1 MSTIPPSDLA
11 IFKYYTES
19 PPPSNKYSG
28 KKIMSNADFAK
39 FLSKE
44 VYNARKME
52 QQRQGRKAMQM
63 NQNQSVKF
71 QDISSGHDKDHM
83 LNPSYDEIRNDTK
96 ESTINEMG
104 ETERRSRWTREQS
117 DDSPTLRKLLYTDV
131 IIKEMEEQEKNTKS
145 ASSAWIPDAVPT
157 KRSSK
162 KHQEK
167 DVKYAMAPKATK
179 DRHHTRRN
187 VRDPAEFKSL
197 EALIVSRKNP
207 KPEDSDVES
216 DKGDQQFGTFVK
228 NSTPALSEIKAS
240 FQATRDKATTTIKN
254 SQTARAEATRVILES
269 QAVRTRIEKAL
280 IKRHVDKCHAEI
292 AESAGLSRGT
302 STKTVIASSV
312 DGSVEDILE
321 MDKNN
326 NKKIAKEAV
335 QEAVQSAEQ
344 AVQKALQFQDT
355 KVQLSA
361 GSPQTS
367 NSPTNSPTNTMES
380 NAKNT
385 NGAAATKVS
394 KYTGCMDDYKI
405 EFVTEAEDDAEN
417 DAENGDADEDW
428 VKVMDYDEDENEVEE
443 DGWLLA

>member
-1 MSTIPPSDLA
+1 MSTLPPSDLA

-28 KKIMSNADFAK
+28 KRIKSNADFAK

-63 NQNQSVKF
+63 HQNQSVKS

-83 LNPSYDEIRNDTK
+83 LNPPCDEIRNDTK

-117 DDSPTLRKLLYTDV
+117 DDSPTLRKLLYTDL
-131 IIKEMEEQEKNTKS
+131 IIKEMEEQEKNTKF

-167 DVKYAMAPKATK
+167 DVKYTMAPKATK
-179 DRHHTRRN
+179 HRHHTRRN

-207 KPEDSDVES
+207 KPEDSDLKS
-216 DKGDQQFGTFVK
+216 DKGDQQFDTFVK

-254 SQTARAEATRVILES
+254 SQIARAEATRVILES

-280 IKRHVDKCHAEI
+280 VRRHVEKCHAEI
-292 AESAGLSRGT
+292 AESAGLS

-326 NKKIAKEAV
+326 NKEIAKEAV

-344 AVQKALQFQDT
+344 AVQKAVQSQDT
-355 KVQLSA
+355 TVQLSA

-367 NSPTNSPTNTMES
+367 NSPTNTMES

-385 NGAAATKVS
+385 KGAAATKVS

-417 DAENGDADEDW
+417 NAENADAEEDW
-428 VKVMDYDEDENEVEE
+428 VKVMDYDEDEDEVEE